1 MAREARKLS
10 KSGNY
15 YVELKGDR
23 LFGSDDDKKQFIEI
37 LEKNFATGII
47 HGYRLD
53 NDKIRLVVKESEK
66 GISMAMK
73 SVTTSYARYFNRIH
87 VRDGKLF
94 TDRFKSEPLETEE
107 EITEYVKSLDKK
119 AAVKRKKT
127 QKTEKTKTEEEVQI
141 KKEDYTDNDTAKN
154 NINKSVPK
162 KSLPSWLL

>member
-47 HGYRLD
+47 HGYRLN

-119 AAVKRKKT
+119 AAVKRKRTK
-127 QKTEKTKTEEEVQI
+127 KTKPEEKIQI
-141 KKEDYTDNDTAKN
+141 KKEDNTDNDTAKN

>member
-119 AAVKRKKT
+119 TAVKRKRTK
-127 QKTEKTKTEEEVQI
+127 KTKPEEKIQI
-141 KKEDYTDNDTAKN
+141 KKEDSTDNDTAKN
-154 NINKSVPK
+154 SINKSVPK